1 LVPEF
6 SPIEYLVFLEEVQ
19 DGLVGNTKPFGNLF
33 LANTLLP

>member
-6 SPIEYLVFLEEVQ
+6 SPIEYLVFLEKVQ

-33 LANTLLP
+33 LAYAIFP